1 MGEELNLNFFI
12 QLKLTIWN
20 FCCLGS
26 LKTKQKTFT
35 VLCETGQTEQL
46 DNSCCLAA
54 QRRPTQ

>member
-35 VLCETGQTEQL
+35 VLCETG
-46 DNSCCLAA
+46 
-54 QRRPTQ
+54 